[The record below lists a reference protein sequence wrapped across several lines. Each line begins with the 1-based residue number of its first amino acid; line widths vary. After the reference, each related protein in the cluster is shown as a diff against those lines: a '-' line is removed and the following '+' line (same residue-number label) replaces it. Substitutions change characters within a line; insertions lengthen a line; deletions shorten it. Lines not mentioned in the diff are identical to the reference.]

1 MLWGMKDSSEVGPAR
16 AVFATNLR
24 RARRLQEV
32 SQEQLALRSGMSR
45 VFVGQIERGERSL
58 TIDSMGALAE
68 ALGVPLRDLV
78 DPEYLSSAKTKSK

>member
-1 MLWGMKDSSEVGPAR
+1 MLWAMKDSSEVGPAR

-68 ALGVPLRDLV
+68 ALGVPLKDLV
-78 DPEYLSSAKTKSK
+78 DPEYLAGAKTKSK